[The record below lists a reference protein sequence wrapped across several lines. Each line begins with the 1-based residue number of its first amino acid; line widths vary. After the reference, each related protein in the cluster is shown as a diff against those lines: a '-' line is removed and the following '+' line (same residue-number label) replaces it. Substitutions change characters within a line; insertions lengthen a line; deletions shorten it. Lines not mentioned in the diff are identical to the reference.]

1 MARGDLALVLMA
13 AGKGTR
19 MRSRLPKVL
28 HPVCGRPIL
37 MHALELGRELGARRQ
52 IVIVGSGEA
61 EVREALAREGYQ
73 EVELVR
79 QAEQRGTAH
88 AALQAKSLLASHAG
102 PVLVMNGDHPLYRA
116 RTFRAMQEAF
126 LRSGAEL
133 EILVTDM
140 PNPTGYGR
148 VLRDAGGRIAR
159 VVEELE
165 LAETMKRIT
174 EVNLGA
180 YLAEART
187 LFELLERVRDDNEKG
202 EYYITDVVE
211 IARQLGKSVDSAR
224 ADDWCESL
232 GINTKLELARAEGLM
247 RERIVDKL
255 MLDGVTLAD
264 PEQTY
269 IDVDVQIGE
278 DSVVAAGAVIR
289 RGVRIGKGCRIDP
302 GVVIENSVLGDEVWI
317 KPGCYLEGARIG
329 DRCILGPNAHLRPG
343 AELRED
349 VRLGNFVEVKNSV
362 IGAGTKADHLTYI
375 GDADVGQG
383 VTFGCGSIV
392 VNYDGEKKRRTTIGD
407 GAFIGCN
414 SNLLAP
420 VTIEAEAY
428 VGAGSTISKTVPS
441 GALGIARA
449 EQRNIEGWRKR
460 RFKGSHDHDQ

>member
-1 MARGDLALVLMA
+1 MVRGELALVLMA

-37 MHALELGRELGARRQ
+37 MHALELGRELGAKRQ
-52 IVIVGSGEA
+52 IVIVGEA
-61 EVREALAREGYQ
+61 EVRAALAAAGYG

-88 AALQAKSLLASHAG
+88 AALQAQALLASHAG

-116 RTFRAMQEAF
+116 RTFAAMSEAF
-126 LRSGAEL
+126 ARSGADL

-159 VVEELE
+159 VVEEVE

-180 YLAEART
+180 YLADARL

-202 EYYITDVVE
+202 EFYITDVVE

-247 RERIVDKL
+247 RERLVDKL
-255 MLDGVTLAD
+255 MLEGVTLVD

-269 IDVDVQIGE
+269 VEVDVQIGE
-278 DSVVAAGAVIR
+278 DTVVAAGAVIR
-289 RGVRIGKGCRIDP
+289 RGVRIGAGCRIDP
-302 GVVIENSVLGDEVWI
+302 GVVIEDSVLGDGVWI
-317 KPGCYLEGARIG
+317 KPGCYLEGARIA
-329 DRCILGPNAHLRPG
+329 DRCIVGPNAHLRPG
-343 AELRED
+343 ADLRED

-375 GDADVGQG
+375 GDADVGRG

-460 RFKGSHDHDQ
+460 RFKGGHDHDQ